1 MTETG
6 FVWGVMQNPT
16 LAINNGASHTSAP
29 AGKGEN
35 ITARAEIAD
44 GVSYYAR
51 AYLIA
56 DGTTYYSQQITFSI
70 GAKNYGTVTIKNNSD
85 NTFTVSRDGTDGVQT
100 VSYRT
105 VNGSAVGGTHF
116 EHQSG
121 TVTLQEGQTS
131 AVITINEMG
140 ANAAYSAR

>member
-1 MTETG
+1 MAL
-6 FVWGVMQNPT
+6 PIP
-16 LAINNGASHTSAP
+16 LPRRAR
-29 AGKGEN
+29 GEN

-70 GAKNYGTVTIKNNSD
+70 GAKNYGTVTIKNNGG

-121 TVTLQEGQTS
+121 TVTLQEG
-131 AVITINEMG
+131 
-140 ANAAYSAR
+140 

>member
-1 MTETG
+1 MPG
-6 FVWGVMQNPT
+6 PISSPT
-16 LAINNGASHTSAP
+16 AP
-29 AGKGEN
+29 P
-35 ITARAEIAD
+35 ITASR
-44 GVSYYAR
+44 SP
-51 AYLIA
+51 
-56 DGTTYYSQQITFSI
+56 SSI